1 MNKIKDVPYLV
12 FKDLLKKAHKS
23 QADVDYLQVAMEYV
37 LEKNPNMYNLALK
50 YADNL
55 KTNNYFTEA
64 EKQKWEIK

>member
-1 MNKIKDVPYLV
+1 MNKNKDVPYLV

-37 LEKNPNMYNLALK
+37 LEKNPNMYNSAFE

-55 KTNNYFTEA
+55 KKNNYFTEA
-64 EKQKWEIK
+64 DKQKLGIK